1 MKADMLGMP
10 VTALETVDAGTVGS
24 AMLTGIAVGCFK
36 DLDDAADRM
45 VRKVRTYRPKK
56 EVNDTYMAAYKRYA
70 KVYRSVRGLM

>member
-36 DLDDAADRM
+36 DLD
-45 VRKVRTYRPKK
+45 
-56 EVNDTYMAAYKRYA
+56 EKRLMINIWRLIRGTQ
-70 KVYRSVRGLM
+70 KCTGRSED